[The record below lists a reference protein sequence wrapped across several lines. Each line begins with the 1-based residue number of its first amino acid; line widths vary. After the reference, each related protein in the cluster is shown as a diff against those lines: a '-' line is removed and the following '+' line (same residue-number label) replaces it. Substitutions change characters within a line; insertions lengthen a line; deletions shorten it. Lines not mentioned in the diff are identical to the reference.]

1 MMKEEYE
8 QVVDS
13 LEKKKLTF
21 FFKRVMDIVAA
32 LIMSIILSPMLLII
46 SLLIL
51 FSSGLPVFFKQK
63 RVGKNG
69 CLFEIIKFRTMGNN
83 TETVDGITMIND
95 TRITKVGSLLRKYR
109 LDEFPQLFN
118 ILKGDMSFVGPRPD
132 MPKYYKKDDYGYKC
146 LLLVKPGVTGEATLK
161 YKGEDTIL
169 ALSENPER
177 TYEEEVFPEK
187 VKMNINYIRKI
198 TLLNDFNII
207 IKTVYYV
214 FLVRSDKSSISINS
228 EVKVSINE

>member
-1 MMKEEYE
+1 
-8 QVVDS
+8 
-13 LEKKKLTF
+13 
-21 FFKRVMDIVAA
+21 
-32 LIMSIILSPMLLII
+32 
-46 SLLIL
+46 
-51 FSSGLPVFFKQK
+51 
-63 RVGKNG
+63 
-69 CLFEIIKFRTMGNN
+69 
-83 TETVDGITMIND
+83 
-95 TRITKVGSLLRKYR
+95 
-109 LDEFPQLFN
+109 
-118 ILKGDMSFVGPRPD
+118 